1 MVCKYWK
8 CEMRKTRAHRSV
20 DCPPY
25 RANLLKCQDGREC
38 VQTLRQFPRFS
49 IYNRNQLPVV
59 VGCQLARLL
68 PRSNARQSSHVSCL
82 PWNMLTRLHAS
93 PGIIKIRN
101 HEEMALRAAAAN
113 VDLFVP
119 FFFFFFN
126 LDLARVEKFIR
137 LKTKF
142 FSHSFILKLITRS
155 FLVNFLEERNGFSN
169 MTFNNTGSNLFFNN
183 ISPAMGKI

>member
-1 MVCKYWK
+1 MVCKYRMQNEK
-8 CEMRKTRAHRSV
+8 
-20 DCPPY
+20 
-25 RANLLKCQDGREC
+25 NLKLQHIVPLIALPIERIYWNVKMVETREC

-59 VGCQLARLL
+59 VACQLARLL

-101 HEEMALRAAAAN
+101 HEKMAVAN
-113 VDLFVP
+113 GGSLDLFVS
-119 FFFFFFN
+119 FFFN

-142 FSHSFILKLITRS
+142 FSHFILKLITHS
-155 FLVNFLEERNGFSN
+155 FLINF
-169 MTFNNTGSNLFFNN
+169 
-183 ISPAMGKI
+183 